1 MSVIA
6 IRGGTV
12 LTIDAER
19 RVIAPGGVLI
29 EDDCIAWV
37 RAVSPGSPSTS
48 RG

>member
-19 RVIAPGGVLI
+19 RVGGVLI

-37 RAVSPGSPSTS
+37 RAVAPGSPSTS